1 MQMVRQ
7 DDDGV
12 DDKWPAALCLAKAGT
27 QQINMVSKRMTLP
40 VVKSH
45 CEEIATPRNSVAT
58 VVNHPCLRGVWQ

>member
-7 DDDGV
+7 DDDGI
-12 DDKWPAALCLAKAGT
+12 DDKRPTALCLAEAGT
-27 QQINMVSKRMTLP
+27 QQIYIVGKRMPLP